1 MGYFLSFLIYRI
13 YLFYRIYPLYHF
25 YFTVILWPRLVARNS
40 GA

>member
-13 YLFYRIYPLYHF
+13 YPLYHF
-25 YFTVILWPRLVARNS
+25 YFTIILWPRLVARNS